1 MGFFWTNNVSA
12 YMNFTEIFVIFIV
25 AIIILMFIQNHFS
38 EVEYVKSRLDGRN
51 YLVCKLP
58 RQQEAADYLA
68 EVNAKL
74 IKLIRHMISKYNS
87 KEAIQLYQN
96 YNPDM
101 LSEGSYTSGF
111 TSFTVNKVKL
121 VLCIRQRDNTFVD
134 KNTIIYVAIH
144 ELAHMATKELGHTQ
158 TFWQNFKW
166 LLEEAVA
173 IGLYR
178 KTDFNKTPQDYCGIK
193 ISTSIL

>member
-1 MGFFWTNNVSA
+1 
-12 YMNFTEIFVIFIV
+12 MNFTEIFVIFIV

-38 EVEYVKSRLDGRN
+38 EVEYVRSRLDGRN

-58 RQQEAADYLA
+58 QQQEAADYLA

-74 IKLIRHMISKYNS
+74 TQLIRHMISKYNS

-121 VLCIRQRDNTFVD
+121 VLCIRQRDNTFVS
-134 KNTIIYVAIH
+134 KNTIMYVAIH
-144 ELAHMATKELGHTQ
+144 ELAHMATKELGHTE

-173 IGLYR
+173 IGLYK